1 LVTTHKYS
9 RKNPGVLLY
18 THTSMNKENHYE
30 SPRIILESLY
40 ITSGILEESKPTETG
55 EPIDEYDIFKP

>member
-1 LVTTHKYS
+1 
-9 RKNPGVLLY
+9 
-18 THTSMNKENHYE
+18 MNKENHYE